1 MLQPKFKEIWFT
13 DQWHNFVFLNKNQ
26 VRSMDHGRLYFQIRS
41 LVRISMWV
49 GVYIVFIKLAD
60 RALG

>member
-1 MLQPKFKEIWFT
+1 MFQPKFLEIWIT
-13 DQWHNFVFLNKNQ
+13 DKWHNYVYVNKHIFG
-26 VRSMDHGRLYFQIRS
+26 SIGHSRLYFQIRS